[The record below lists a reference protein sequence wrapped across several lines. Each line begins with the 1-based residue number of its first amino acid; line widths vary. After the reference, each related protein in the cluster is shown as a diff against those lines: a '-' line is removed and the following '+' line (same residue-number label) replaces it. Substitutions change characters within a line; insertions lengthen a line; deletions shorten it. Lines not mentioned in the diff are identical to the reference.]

1 MNGKLGFALTV
12 ALAISSVPAV
22 AQDEAAA
29 AAWKK
34 GNCKMCHGADGSG
47 STPAG
52 KAMGARDLRVPE
64 VQKQTDAEIAKIVSD
79 GREKMPAF
87 KNQLNEK
94 ELAAVVSFVRGLAQ
108 PAK

>member
-1 MNGKLGFALTV
+1 MNGKLGFALTIGM
-12 ALAISSVPAV
+12 ALASVPGF
-22 AQDEAAA
+22 AQDEAA

-34 GNCKMCHGADGSG
+34 GNCKMCHGADGGG

-79 GREKMPAF
+79 GRKKMPAF
-87 KNQLNEK
+87 KNQLSEK
-94 ELAAVVSFVRGLAQ
+94 EIAAVVSFVRGLAL